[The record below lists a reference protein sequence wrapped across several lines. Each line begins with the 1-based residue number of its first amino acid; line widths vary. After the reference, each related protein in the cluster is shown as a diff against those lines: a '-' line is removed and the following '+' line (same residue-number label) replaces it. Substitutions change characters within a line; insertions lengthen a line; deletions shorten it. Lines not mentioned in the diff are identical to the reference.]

1 MYNNV
6 FISYAKEDF
15 KFAKELYDFLKL
27 NHYNPWLDKECLL
40 PGQNWDLEIN
50 RALRKADFVILLISN
65 TSIAKRGYV
74 QREYKLALKYFE
86 EKLEDDIYLL
96 PLKLD
101 NCDVPFGFEKFQWLE
116 LSEDFGFYKVLDSFN
131 YQRKKLELQNNKY
144 FNKESDFE
152 YEEKK
157 IIKEI
162 GTNPKKNV
170 EIYYP
175 NFSNKSNDDILI
187 LNSEIESQV
196 LSSYSDYIGPNYKTL
211 FFNTEHHNQEIE
223 MDWDLLIKYEFSVL
237 NKDLVCLSLFTS
249 MFTGGAHGNYWT
261 SGCNYLLNPFMK
273 ITIND
278 IFFKEKLV
286 LEKLI
291 SFLKL
296 KIEAYAYNM
305 FGINDMDDFY
315 LNPLQESWE
324 EIDNF
329 LITPIGLMFIF
340 YTYQL
345 TCYALG
351 EHKLIVSYDELL
363 DLFPDSKPLK
373 YLKEKT
379 TNINIV

>member
-15 KFAKELYDFLKL
+15 KYAKEIFDFLKL
-27 NHYNPWLDKECLL
+27 NQYKPWLDKECLL
-40 PGQNWDLEIN
+40 AGQNWDLEIN
-50 RALRKADFVILLISN
+50 RALRKADFIIILISN
-65 TSIAKRGYV
+65 TSITKRGYV

-96 PLKLD
+96 PIKLD
-101 NCDVPFGFEKFQWLE
+101 KCDVPFGFEKFQWLE
-116 LSEDFGFYKVLDSFN
+116 LSEDFEFYKVLDSFN

-175 NFSNKSNDDILI
+175 NFCDKLNDDILM

-196 LSSYSDYIGPNYKTL
+196 LSTYSNYISPNYNSL
-211 FFNTEHHNQEIE
+211 IGNTENNDQGIE
-223 MDWDLLIKYEFSVL
+223 LDWELLIKYEFSIL
-237 NKDLVCLSLFTS
+237 NKDFACLSLFTS
-249 MFTGGAHGNYWT
+249 MFTGGAHGNHWT
-261 SGCNYLLNPFMK
+261 SGCNYRLNPFMK

-278 IFFKEKLV
+278 IFLKEELV

-296 KIEAYAYNM
+296 KIEAYAYDA
-305 FGINDMDDFY
+305 FGITDMNDFY
-315 LNPLQESWE
+315 LSPLENKWE
-324 EIDNF
+324 QIDNF
-329 LITPIGLMFIF
+329 LITSIGLMFIF
-340 YTYQL
+340 NTYQL
-345 TCYALG
+345 TCFALG
-351 EHKLIVSYDELL
+351 EHKLIVKYDDLIE
-363 DLFPDSKPLK
+363 LFPDSKPLR
-373 YLKEKT
+373 YLKDK
-379 TNINIV
+379 NN